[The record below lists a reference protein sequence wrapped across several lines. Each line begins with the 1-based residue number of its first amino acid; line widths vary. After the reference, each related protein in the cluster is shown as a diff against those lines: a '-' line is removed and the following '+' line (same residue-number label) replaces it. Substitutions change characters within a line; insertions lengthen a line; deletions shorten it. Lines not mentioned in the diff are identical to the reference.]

1 MKVRQ
6 STPADIDAIM
16 QIYDH
21 ARSFMRSYGNTCQWV
36 NGYPSR
42 EIILNDIYAG
52 NSYLVEH
59 GDVAAGVFTFISGC
73 DPTYSVIEGE
83 WLNDNPYGTIH
94 RIAAAAGAKGIA
106 DVALDFCKSRNMD
119 IRIDTHKDNIP
130 MLGWIRKSGFTYCG
144 IIHISDGT
152 PRLAFQLL
160 NKL

>member
-42 EIILNDIYAG
+42 DIILNDIRAG
-52 NSYLVEH
+52 NSYLIEH
-59 GDVAAGVFTFISGC
+59 NGSAAGVFTFISGN
-73 DPTYSVIEGE
+73 DPTYSEIEGE

-106 DVALDFCKSRNMD
+106 DVALDFCKRNNMY
-119 IRIDTHKDNIP
+119 ILIYTHEDNIP
-130 MLGWIRKSGFTYCG
+130 MLAWINKGGFKHCG

-152 PRLAFQLL
+152 PRMAFQLL
-160 NKL
+160 NG

>member
-1 MKVRQ
+1 MKVRP

-21 ARSFMRSYGNTCQWV
+21 ARSFMRSYGNTCQWI

-42 EIILNDIYAG
+42 EIIFNDIYAG
-52 NSYLVEH
+52 NSYLIEH
-59 GDVAAGVFTFISGC
+59 DGVAAGVFTFISGN
-73 DPTYSVIEGE
+73 DPTYSEIEGE

-94 RIAAAAGAKGIA
+94 RIAAASGAKGIA
-106 DVALDFCKSRNMD
+106 DVALDFCKRKNMD
-119 IRIDTHKDNIP
+119 IRIDTHENNIP
-130 MLGWIRKSGFTYCG
+130 MLAWINKRGFKYCG

>member
-42 EIILNDIYAG
+42 DIILNDIRAG
-52 NSYLVEH
+52 NSYLIEH
-59 GDVAAGVFTFISGC
+59 NGSAAGVFTFISGN
-73 DPTYSVIEGE
+73 DPTYSEIEGE

-106 DVALDFCKSRNMD
+106 DVALDFCKRKNMD
-119 IRIDTHKDNIP
+119 ICIDTHEDNIP
-130 MLGWIRKSGFTYCG
+130 MLAWINKRGFKHCG

-152 PRLAFQLL
+152 PRMAFQLL
-160 NKL
+160 NG